1 MSFAFLFKDFM
12 FNHFFSLFS
21 SDIGIDLGTANT
33 LVFVKG
39 KGIVIREPSVVA
51 RNKKTKEIL
60 AIGLRAKRMVG
71 KTPAVIETVK
81 PLQNGVIADFEAT
94 VAMLSTFFKELSFG
108 NQTFSKIIKPRVVL
122 GIPTGVTE
130 VEQRAVQDA
139 ALSAGAR
146 RAFLI
151 EEPMAA
157 AIGIGLPIDQP
168 QGVLVVDIGGGTT
181 EIALISLG
189 GIVIDRCLRI
199 AGDEMDEAIINFIK
213 LKHSLLLGQAS
224 AEEIK
229 IQLGSAIPPVK
240 FSSEQKEKQL
250 VVRGRD
256 LENGLPKSIK
266 ISSQE
271 VREAITPI
279 LQQIIEQISEVIEE
293 APSEMIND
301 IVGKG
306 IVLCGGG
313 ALISGLDKLI
323 SEETKIPVWVA
334 DDPQTCVVRGCGKIL
349 EDEKLLRKVKVVSVL
364 R

>member
-1 MSFAFLFKDFM
+1 MKS
-12 FNHFFSLFS
+12 FFSLVS

-33 LVFVKG
+33 LVLVKG
-39 KGIVIREPSVVA
+39 KGIVIRESSVVA

-60 AIGLRAKRMVG
+60 AIGSKAKKMVG
-71 KTPAVIETVK
+71 KTPAMIETVK
-81 PLQNGVIADFEAT
+81 PLQDGVIADFEAT
-94 VAMLSTFFKELSFG
+94 TAMLGIFFKELSSG
-108 NQTFSKIIKPRVVL
+108 GQVFSKIIKPRVVL
-122 GIPTGVTE
+122 GIPTGATE

-146 RAFLI
+146 KAFLI

-168 QGVLVVDIGGGTT
+168 QGILVVDIGGGTT

-199 AGDEMDEAIINFIK
+199 AGDEMDEALINFVK
-213 LKHSLLLGQAS
+213 LKYALLLGQAS
-224 AEEIK
+224 AEDIK

-240 FSSEQKEKQL
+240 SSPEQKEKQL
-250 VVRGRD
+250 VIRGRD

-266 ISSQE
+266 ISSEE
-271 VREAITPI
+271 VREAITPVI
-279 LQQIIEQISEVIEE
+279 HQIVEQISEVIEE
-293 APSEMIND
+293 APPEMIND
-301 IVGKG
+301 IVAKG

-313 ALISGLDKLI
+313 ALISGLDRLI
-323 SEETKIPVWVA
+323 SEETKIPVWMA
-334 DDPQTCVVRGCGKIL
+334 DDPQTCVVRGCGKML
-349 EDEKLLRKVKVVSVL
+349 EDEKLLNKFRVMGGL

>member
-1 MSFAFLFKDFM
+1 MKS
-12 FNHFFSLFS
+12 FFSLVS

-33 LVFVKG
+33 LVLVKG

-60 AIGLRAKRMVG
+60 AIGSKAKKMIG
-71 KTPAVIETVK
+71 KTPAMIETVK
-81 PLQNGVIADFEAT
+81 PLQDGVIADFEAT
-94 VAMLSTFFKELSFG
+94 VAMLSIFFKELFSG
-108 NQTFSKIIKPRVVL
+108 GQVFSKLLKPRVVL

-146 RAFLI
+146 RAYLI

-157 AIGIGLPIDQP
+157 AMGIGLPIDQP
-168 QGVLVVDIGGGTT
+168 QGILVVDIGGGTT

-189 GIVIDRCLRI
+189 GIVIFRCLRV
-199 AGDEMDEAIINFIK
+199 AGDEMDEALINFVK
-213 LKHSLLLGQAS
+213 LKYALLLGQAS
-224 AEEIK
+224 AEDIK
-229 IQLGSAIPPVK
+229 IQLGSAIPPIK
-240 FSSEQKEKQL
+240 SSPEQKEKQL
-250 VVRGRD
+250 VIRGRD

-266 ISSQE
+266 ISSEE
-271 VREAITPI
+271 VREAISPVI
-279 LQQIIEQISEVIEE
+279 HQIVEQISEVIEE
-293 APSEMIND
+293 APPEMIND

-334 DDPQTCVVRGCGKIL
+334 DDPQTCVVRGCGKVL
-349 EDEKLLRKVKVVSVL
+349 EDESLLRKVKVIGGL

>member
-1 MSFAFLFKDFM
+1 MKS
-12 FNHFFSLFS
+12 FFSLVS

-33 LVFVKG
+33 LVLVKG

-60 AIGLRAKRMVG
+60 AIGSKAKKMIG
-71 KTPAVIETVK
+71 KTPAMIETVK
-81 PLQNGVIADFEAT
+81 PLQDGVIADFEAT
-94 VAMLSTFFKELSFG
+94 VAMLSIFFKELSAAG
-108 NQTFSKIIKPRVVL
+108 QVFSKLLKPRVVL

-146 RAFLI
+146 KAFLI

-157 AIGIGLPIDQP
+157 AMGIGLPIDQP
-168 QGVLVVDIGGGTT
+168 QGVLLVDIGGGTT

-199 AGDEMDEAIINFIK
+199 AGDEMDETLINFVK
-213 LKHSLLLGQAS
+213 LKYALLLGQAS
-224 AEEIK
+224 AEDIK
-229 IQLGSAIPPVK
+229 IQLGSAIPPIK
-240 FSSEQKEKQL
+240 SSPEQKEKQL
-250 VVRGRD
+250 VIRGRD

-266 ISSQE
+266 ISSEE
-271 VREAITPI
+271 VREAIAPVI
-279 LQQIIEQISEVIEE
+279 HQIVEQISEVIEE
-293 APSEMIND
+293 APPEMIND
-301 IVGKG
+301 IVTKG

-334 DDPQTCVVRGCGKIL
+334 DDPQTCVVRGCGKVL
-349 EDEKLLRKVKVVSVL
+349 EDESLLKKVKVIGGL

>member
-1 MSFAFLFKDFM
+1 MLNSFLALV
-12 FNHFFSLFS
+12 S

-33 LVFVKG
+33 LVLVKG
-39 KGIVIREPSVVA
+39 KGIVIRESSVVA
-51 RNKKTKEIL
+51 RNRKTKEIL
-60 AIGLRAKRMVG
+60 AIGSKAKKMVG
-71 KTPAVIETVK
+71 KTPAMIETVK
-81 PLQNGVIADFEAT
+81 PLQDGVIADFEAT
-94 VAMLSTFFKELSFG
+94 VAMLSIFFKELSTG
-108 NQTFSKIIKPRVVL
+108 GQVFSKIIKPRVVL

-146 RAFLI
+146 KAFLI

-157 AIGIGLPIDQP
+157 AIGIGLPVDQP

-224 AEEIK
+224 AEDIK
-229 IQLGSAIPPVK
+229 IQLGSAIPPAK
-240 FSSEQKEKQL
+240 SSPEQKERQL

-256 LENGLPKSIK
+256 LETGLPKSIK
-266 ISSQE
+266 ISSEE
-271 VREAITPI
+271 VREAMAPVIH
-279 LQQIIEQISEVIEE
+279 QIVEQISEVIEE
-293 APSEMIND
+293 APPEMIND

-313 ALISGLDKLI
+313 ALINGLDKLI

-334 DDPQTCVVRGCGKIL
+334 DDPQTCVVRGCGKVL
-349 EDEKLLRKVKVVSVL
+349 EDEILLKKVKVIGGL

>member
-1 MSFAFLFKDFM
+1 MKS
-12 FNHFFSLFS
+12 FFSLVS

-33 LVFVKG
+33 LVLVKG

-60 AIGLRAKRMVG
+60 AIGQKAKRMVG
-71 KTPAVIETVK
+71 KTPATIETIK
-81 PLQNGVIADFEAT
+81 PLQDGVIADFEAA
-94 VAMLSTFFKELSFG
+94 VAMLNTFLKELSTSG
-108 NQTFSKIIKPRVVL
+108 QVFSKLLKPRVVL

-146 RAFLI
+146 KAFLI

-229 IQLGSAIPPVK
+229 IQLGSAIPPAK
-240 FSSEQKEKQL
+240 SSTEQKERQL

-266 ISSQE
+266 ISSEE
-271 VREAITPI
+271 VREAIAPVI
-279 LQQIIEQISEVIEE
+279 HQIVEQISEVIEE
-293 APSEMIND
+293 APPEMIND
-301 IVGKG
+301 IVTKG

-334 DDPQTCVVRGCGKIL
+334 DDPQTCVVRGCGKVL
-349 EDEKLLRKVKVVSVL
+349 EDETLLKKVKVIGGL